1 MGSQQAGP
9 PLFQESSPDRACTA
23 QHIERRVT
31 LSALTHSPVP
41 SQVGRGGGAGIL
53 VNSLFNVGVCNDG
66 WCPVSRCR
74 RRTHCPA
81 QLLVADDAGGSEAN
95 TSETAP
101 ISFFILFLLFVVAFY
116 LFIFCL
122 VLKRRDVVCLCNKQ
136 IVFEQKM
143 FSMKKK
149 GKRKTALL
157 KPVKIF

>member
-1 MGSQQAGP
+1 MLWGRNRQGRHYFRRARR
-9 PLFQESSPDRACTA
+9 DRACTA

-41 SQVGRGGGAGIL
+41 SQVGRGGGAGI

-116 LFIFCL
+116 LFIYFLSCIEATRCCL
-122 VLKRRDVVCLCNKQ
+122 FVQQTNCV
-136 IVFEQKM
+136 
-143 FSMKKK
+143 
-149 GKRKTALL
+149 
-157 KPVKIF
+157 